1 VLESLLKD
9 AGLNNPVEDGIVT
22 RIDDKYSLVRNIDI
36 FTPLVDD
43 GYVQGKI
50 AACNVTNDI
59 FANNVRTVQGFL
71 AFIGVPTD
79 MPMEIARDILKG
91 MDDFARGI
99 GTRVLGGHT
108 IHNQWP
114 LAGGEAAGIEET
126 AKLVHKR
133 GMKPGDVLFLT
144 KPLGTQPLLAA
155 YRVFADQDDV
165 LNELDEAEIRK
176 GITHAITVMT
186 TSNKAVVDAI
196 HSCDPIPVR
205 AMSDV
210 TGFGLWGTLKQIA
223 DQSESVAAI
232 IDKIVALP
240 QAFAVANVFGYN
252 TEQGKS
258 AETAGGMLMA
268 VKQDRV
274 AELQDA
280 LVKYRVPH
288 WQVGRVEKKS
298 GTSEVRLAKH
308 VELVTTEYTGTL

>member
-1 VLESLLKD
+1 LEALLKD
-9 AGLNNPVEDGIVT
+9 AGFNNPIEDGIVT
-22 RIDDKYSLVRNIDI
+22 RIDEKYSLVRNIDI

-59 FANNVRTVQGFL
+59 FANNVRTIQGVL
-71 AFIGVPTD
+71 AFLGVPTD

-114 LAGGEAAGIEET
+114 IAGGEAAGIEET
-126 AKLVHKR
+126 VKLVHKR
-133 GMKPGDVLFLT
+133 GMKPGDVLILT

-155 YRVFADQDDV
+155 YRVLADQDDV
-165 LNELDEAEIRK
+165 LSELDEDAIRK
-176 GITHAITVMT
+176 GIAQAITVMT
-186 TSNKAVVDAI
+186 TSNKSVVEAI
-196 HSCDPIPVR
+196 HSCNPIPVR

-223 DQSESVAAI
+223 EQSESVAAI
-232 IDKIVALP
+232 IDTIVALP

-252 TEQGKS
+252 IEQGKS
-258 AETAGGMLMA
+258 AETAGGMVMA
-268 VKQDRV
+268 VKPDQV
-274 AELQDA
+274 EMLQDA
-280 LVKYRVPH
+280 LAKHRVPH
-288 WQVGRVEKKS
+288 WRVGRVEKTS
-298 GTSEVRLAKH
+298 GQSEVRLAKH
-308 VELVTTEYTGTL
+308 VELVTSEYTGTQ